1 MLSLS
6 VSTPSLPRRATS
18 WGGPS
23 RTPLARAGLW
33 CGAVLLTAAPLAAR
47 AQAQVQAQAG
57 DERPAALGEVQVSA
71 DRAGEAAT
79 PARRAQSASRLGLS
93 VLETPRS
100 VSVVERETLEQQG
113 ATTERDVLR
122 NVSGVA
128 SRSEYYGSY
137 SQFSVRGLWANNTY
151 NYLRDGA
158 KFMHLIDPPLFN
170 IERVEVI
177 KGPAALEYG
186 QVAPGGLIQYVSK
199 LPQAE
204 ALRSVRAGVGSHGWR
219 SGEFDLT
226 GPIDTE
232 GTLLYRLT
240 GGASRGGSAVD
251 GITPEKRGLGGALEW
266 RITPQTRW
274 RVQAETYRL
283 ETTSYPGVPVPVPTD
298 PRSADAVDE
307 GNFYG
312 EPWLTTQGR
321 MHFYASELTHRF
333 SDALDARL
341 YVSRNETERDVLLP
355 MLAGVSG
362 NRVARSYWLAPGQSY
377 RSDTVLAELRGRWTT
392 GAVEHR
398 LLAGMDWRAMES
410 RYGSS
415 GTGALPAVDL
425 WNPVTGIAAPAAA
438 TGSPAVASDA
448 RNPGIYLQ
456 DRMAWGPW
464 ALTAGL
470 RHDRLK
476 DRYVKPQL
484 DASKTQPSIALSYE
498 PMPGTMV
505 YASHARSFQANVGTL
520 LAGNVAAPPSEGK
533 QVEVG
538 VKQEW
543 LSRRLLTTA
552 SLFELE
558 LTNSPASDPANPGYS
573 VLTGRQRIRGLEL
586 EAKGRIAPGW
596 TVTAQATF
604 MDPKVLADT
613 VAGANVGNRVALA
626 TKRTASLWTQY
637 RIAAVPGLWVGGGLT
652 HQGDK
657 FLANDNRRR
666 LPGYTVA
673 DLAVGYEMAGGLRL
687 QANLKNAADKRY
699 YLDGTSNAAGFTSV
713 TPGEARALQVTLDY
727 AF

>member
-1 MLSLS
+1 MSRS
-6 VSTPSLPRRATS
+6 SRSAARRPA
-18 WGGPS
+18 PA
-23 RTPLARAGLW
+23 RAARAGAFFLKTPLCW
-33 CGAVLLTAAPLAAR
+33 GACLLSSVPLAGW
-47 AQAQVQAQAG
+47 AQQEGAG
-57 DERPAALGEVQVSA
+57 ALDEVQVNA

-79 PARRAQSASRLGLS
+79 PARRAQASSRLGLS
-93 VLETPRS
+93 VLETPRA
-100 VSVVERETLEQQG
+100 VSVVERELLDQQG

-122 NVSGVA
+122 NASGVA

-170 IERVEVI
+170 VERVEVI
-177 KGPAALEYG
+177 KGPAALEFG
-186 QVAPGGLIQYVSK
+186 QVAPGGLIHYVSK
-199 LPQAE
+199 QPQAE
-204 ALRSVRAGVGSHGWR
+204 ALRSVRLGAGSHGWR

-226 GPIDTE
+226 GPLDAG

-251 GITPEKRGLGGALEW
+251 GITPEKRGLAGSLEW
-266 RITPQTRW
+266 RISPQTRW
-274 RVQAETYRL
+274 RVQAETFRL
-283 ETTSYPGVPVPVPTD
+283 DTTSNPGLAVPVPTD
-298 PRSADAVDE
+298 LGSADAVPDSR
-307 GNFYG
+307 FYG
-312 EPWLTTQGR
+312 EPWLTSKGQLR
-321 MHFYASELTHRF
+321 FYSSELTHRF
-333 SDALDARL
+333 NDTLDARL
-341 YVSRNETERDVLLP
+341 YVSRNETDRDILLTT
-355 MLAGVSG
+355 LTGVAAG
-362 NRVARSYWLAPGQSY
+362 RVGRGYWLAPGQSFT
-377 RSDTVLAELRGRWTT
+377 SDTVLAELRGRWQV

-398 LLAGMDWRAMES
+398 VLAGIDWRTMES
-410 RYGSS
+410 RYGAS
-415 GTGALPAVDL
+415 GTGSLPSVDL
-425 WNPVTGIAAPAAA
+425 WRPAAGVA
-438 TGSPAVASDA
+438 TPVGAAGAAAVASDT
-448 RNPGIYLQ
+448 RNPGFYLQ

-476 DRYVKPQL
+476 DTYARPVL
-484 DASKTQPSIALSYE
+484 DASKTQPSFALSYE
-498 PMPGTMV
+498 ATPGTML

-520 LAGNVAAPPSEGK
+520 LVGNVAAPPSEGK
-533 QVEVG
+533 QIEVG

-543 LSRRLLTTA
+543 LDRRLLTTVA
-552 SLFELE
+552 LFDLE
-558 LTNSPASDPANPGYS
+558 LTNSPANDAANPGYS

-586 EAKGRIAPGW
+586 EARGRIAPGW

-637 RIAAVPGLWVGGGLT
+637 RIAAVPGLWVGGGFT

-657 FLANDNRRR
+657 FLANNNRWR

-673 DLAVGYEMAGGLRL
+673 DLAVGYEMAGGMRL

-699 YLDGTSNAAGFTSV
+699 YLDGTSNAAGFTSA

>member
-1 MLSLS
+1 MLRRLVLPAAAGCPAPFPMSLK
-6 VSTPSLPRRATS
+6 
-18 WGGPS
+18 
-23 RTPLARAGLW
+23 
-33 CGAVLLTAAPLAAR
+33 PLAAALR
-47 AQAQVQAQAG
+47 VPVARGVCLLALPALGWAQAASGEVA
-57 DERPAALGEVQVSA
+57 PALGEVQVSA
-71 DRAGEAAT
+71 DRAGEAAA
-79 PARRAQSASRLGLS
+79 PARRAQGSSRLGLS
-93 VLETPRS
+93 VLETPRA
-100 VSVVERETLEQQG
+100 VSVVERELLDQQG

-122 NVSGVA
+122 NASGVA

-137 SQFSVRGLWANNTY
+137 SQFSIRGLWANNTY

-170 IERVEVI
+170 VERVEVI

-186 QVAPGGLIQYVSK
+186 QVAPGGLIHYVSK
-199 LPQAE
+199 QPQAE
-204 ALRSVRAGVGSHGWR
+204 AMRSVRLGAGSQGWR

-226 GPIDTE
+226 GPLDAE

-251 GITPEKRGLGGALEW
+251 GITPEKRGLGGSLEW
-266 RITPQTRW
+266 RISPQTRW
-274 RVQAETYRL
+274 RVQAESFRL
-283 ETTSYPGVPVPVPTD
+283 DTTSYPGIPVPVPTD
-298 PRSADAVDE
+298 VGSADAVRG

-312 EPWLTTQGR
+312 EPWLTSTGR
-321 MHFYASELTHRF
+321 LRFYASELTHRF

-341 YVSRNETERDVLLP
+341 YVSRNETDRDILLTT
-355 MLAGVSG
+355 LAGVSG
-362 NRVARSYWLAPGQSY
+362 NRAARGYWLAPGQ
-377 RSDTVLAELRGRWTT
+377 RFTSDTVLAELRGQWRT

-398 LLAGMDWRAMES
+398 VLAGMDWRAMES
-410 RYGSS
+410 RYGAR
-415 GTGALPAVDL
+415 GTGAMAGVDL
-425 WNPVTGIAAPAAA
+425 WNPVAGQVP
-438 TGSPAVASDA
+438 PVAGDT
-448 RNPGIYLQ
+448 RNPGFYVQ

-470 RHDRLK
+470 RHDTLK
-476 DRYVKPQL
+476 DAYASPVL
-484 DASKTQPSIALSYE
+484 DQSKTQPSFALSYE
-498 PMPGTMV
+498 ARPGTV
-505 YASHARSFQANVGTL
+505 LYASHARSFQANAGTL

-533 QVEVG
+533 QLEMG

-543 LSRRLLTTA
+543 LGQRLLTTVA
-552 SLFELE
+552 LFDLE
-558 LTNSPASDPANPGYS
+558 LTNSPANDAANPGYS

-596 TVTAQATF
+596 TVTAQASF

-613 VAGANVGNRVALA
+613 VAGANVGHRVALA

-637 RIAAVPGLWVGGGLT
+637 RIAAVPGLWVGGGFT

-657 FLANDNRRR
+657 FLANDNRWR

-673 DLAVGYEMAGGLRL
+673 DLAVGYEMAGGVRL

-713 TPGEARALQVTLDY
+713 TPGEPRALRVTLDY
-727 AF
+727 TF